1 MKKVT
6 VLIIGI
12 LMLSLVGFSQTEM
25 TTDSTG
31 KLINE
36 QIIVDL
42 NLLTWANYPSEINIK
57 PTSSEFIL
65 SYLSP
70 LFGKK
75 SNFSLAL
82 GLGLSAQN
90 VKFDAYISQSANNQ
104 PTFQLFNDSISYKKN
119 KLTTVFVD
127 VPLEFRIRTN
137 NNIHKKNF
145 KLTLGGKIGY
155 LLKSYHKYVGD
166 EYRFDTDV
174 STRFKE
180 YNVPF
185 LNKIHYSAF
194 AKIFYGKFGFN
205 INYSLS
211 KTFDKD
217 FEPSFVPISFGI
229 SMIFI

>member
-1 MKKVT
+1 MKKFT

-12 LMLSLVGFSQTEM
+12 LLLSSVGFSQTEM
-25 TTDSTG
+25 TPDSTG
-31 KLINE
+31 KLVNE
-36 QIIVDL
+36 QIIVDI
-42 NLLTWANYPSEINIK
+42 NWLTWANYPSEITLK

-65 SYLSP
+65 SYLNP

-75 SNFSLAL
+75 SNFSMAL

-90 VKFDAYISQSANNQ
+90 VKYDAYISQSVNNQ
-104 PTFQLFNDSISYKKN
+104 PTFQLFDDSISFKKN
-119 KLTTVFVD
+119 KLTTVYVD
-127 VPLEFRIRTN
+127 VPLEFRVRTN

-145 KLTLGGKIGY
+145 KLTIGAKIGY

-166 EYRFDTDV
+166 EYRFENNESV
-174 STRFKE
+174 RFKE

-194 AKIFYGKFGFN
+194 AKIYYGKIGFN

-211 KTFDKD
+211 KTFNEE
-217 FEPSFVPISFGI
+217 FTPEFFPISVGV